1 MEKKKITTKGLKILK
16 IENNSKKIGLVHGAF
31 DFFHYGHLLHL
42 EKAKSLCD
50 ILIVSLTS
58 GEFIKKGPGRPLY
71 DNKQR
76 EKIISSLAIVDYVY
90 ISEND
95 SSVELINLLKPDIYF
110 KGSDYIDLK
119 KDYTKKIFKEIKA
132 VKKNKGKIIFTNE
145 KTFSSTKII
154 NNHSGN
160 FSKELK
166 KYLIKI
172 SRTINV
178 TKIQELFYKIKKLK
192 VLIIGEVILD
202 RYTFTEPL
210 GKSPKEQLIPV
221 KINFSELYG
230 GGVIATANSVIN
242 FTNDCTLLTVLGNN
256 KKENKIIKKLIN
268 KKVKGKFF
276 LGSNEDNIEKNRF
289 IDNNTNHKLF
299 QTTNIEK
306 LNLTNSLQKKI
317 LNYLKNNMKNFDL
330 IMIHD
335 FGHGLL
341 KEKIIKILQTQS
353 KKLSV
358 NVQTNSTN
366 AGYNYL
372 TKYSKMN
379 YFSID
384 EPEARLAL
392 RDLEG
397 NSLNLFNKLKKKIKY
412 KLGTITFGGRG
423 TNIFNGKTLHFAPAL
438 SKEPVDTLGAG
449 DAYFAL
455 SSLFTK
461 VTSNIK
467 IIALIGNIA
476 GALKIKFVGH
486 RKTVE
491 KDEFIS
497 FLKSI
502 LNI

>member
-1 MEKKKITTKGLKILK
+1 MEKKKLTTQGLKSLRTK
-16 IENNSKKIGLVHGAF
+16 NNSKKIGLVHGAF

-50 ILIVSLTS
+50 ILIVSLTA
-58 GEFIKKGPGRPLY
+58 GKFIKKGPGRPLY
-71 DNKQR
+71 DNTQR

-90 ISEND
+90 ISENE
-95 SSVELINLLKPDIYF
+95 SSVELINELKPDIYF

-119 KDYTKKIFKEIKA
+119 KDYTKKIIKEIKA
-132 VKKNKGKIIFTNE
+132 VKDYKGKVIFTNE

-154 NNHSGN
+154 NNYSEN
-160 FSKELK
+160 FSHELK
-166 KYLIKI
+166 NYLIKI
-172 SRTINV
+172 SKNINV
-178 TKIQELFYKIKKLK
+178 TKIQELFYKIKKVK
-192 VLIIGEVILD
+192 VLIIGEAILD

-230 GGVIATANSVIN
+230 GGVIATANTVIN

-256 KKENKIIKKLIN
+256 IKENKIMTKLIN
-268 KKVKGKFF
+268 KKIKKEFF
-276 LGSNEDNIEKNRF
+276 LGSNEANIEKNRF

-306 LNLTNSLQKKI
+306 LNLTKTLEKKI
-317 LNYLKNNMKNFDL
+317 LAYLKNNKKKFDL

-341 KEKIIKILQTQS
+341 KDKIIKILQTQN

-358 NVQTNSTN
+358 NVQTNSAN

-372 TKYSKMN
+372 TKYSKMH

-384 EPEARLAL
+384 EPEARLATQ
-392 RDLEG
+392 DQEG
-397 NSLNLFNKLKKKIKY
+397 NSLNLFKKIKKNIKY
-412 KLGTITFGGRG
+412 KLGTITFGKRG
-423 TNIFNGKTLHFAPAL
+423 TNIFNGKILHFAPAL

-461 VTSNIK
+461 VTNDIK

-491 KDEFIS
+491 KSEFIS